1 MSNEEKKWI
10 KALGTCF
17 CPYGVCSTGIF
28 RQDQYCGFIF
38 RPTFSKLD
46 GNC

>member
-1 MSNEEKKWI
+1 MSNEEKSGLKHWVP
-10 KALGTCF
+10 AFVLM
-17 CPYGVCSTGIF
+17 VCSTGIF